1 MIGNEAFGS
10 GRGSVFPNH
19 PSVSVINLTI
29 IVAFTCR
36 PNVVDVARSRDDT
49 IEADYQEE
57 LRDPGR

>member
-1 MIGNEAFGS
+1 MKHSDLVEVVCSRIIPACL
-10 GRGSVFPNH
+10 
-19 PSVSVINLTI
+19 VINLTI